1 MSPARK
7 GSGWS
12 SQYVRAFLIFCQDFL
27 LLNSFHKLHPRR
39 GSSKKRPVPWHQCIY
54 FYWDTGNPGIIPLL
68 LKFTQGVPIEVV
80 PFAYYKVLQNLKH
93 ILGSP
98 KATLRMAVK
107 KGKLRLISLVLY
119 AWQSSRPSWTRC
131 YRQWKLYYR
140 CSFRSRENDRSV
152 HRK

>member
-7 GSGWS
+7 SFGWS
-12 SQYVRAFLIFCQDFL
+12 SQYVRAFLNFCLDFL

-39 GSSKKRPVPWHQCIY
+39 GSSKERPVSWHQCIY
-54 FYWDTGNPGIIPLL
+54 FHWDTVNLGIISL

-107 KGKLRLISLVLY
+107 KGKLRLLSLVFY
-119 AWQSSRPSWTRC
+119 AWRSSCPSWTCC

-140 CSFRSRENDRSV
+140 CSLRPRENDWSIY
-152 HRK
+152 RK